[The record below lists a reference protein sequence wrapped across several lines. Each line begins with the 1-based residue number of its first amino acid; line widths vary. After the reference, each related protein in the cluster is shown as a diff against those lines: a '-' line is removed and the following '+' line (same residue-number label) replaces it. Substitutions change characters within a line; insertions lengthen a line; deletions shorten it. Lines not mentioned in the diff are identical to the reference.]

1 MISTTLALRHHSA
14 KVNKLCCQLERPK
27 CLKNLT
33 TTTATAAV
41 RHSSNDSRRS
51 KQLKR
56 PLVEN
61 NKNALHPA
69 QPIMVVRSFSS
80 AKDAAPA
87 KGNEKRPPT
96 STDLDHAYGVLRE
109 TLPKLF
115 IQPLDYSIYDPNL
128 EFQNNITGKH
138 TVGLYHY
145 VKQIALLRTV
155 GHLKYAYVKFEVLK
169 ITKHPE
175 DFTIKIRWRVRGI
188 SGLKVML
195 NFWKYKLWDIKGIFE
210 NQEAWYDGFSILY
223 LGDNGLIYKHIVD
236 KVMPDQNTELDERPS
251 NVVEPSGMAVSSK
264 IGYSA
269 NAKVAAT
276 AAALASVKAKKK

>member
-1 MISTTLALRHHSA
+1 MISTSLALRHNSA
-14 KVNKLCCQLERPK
+14 KLNKLCCQVDRTK
-27 CLKNLT
+27 CLKNFA
-33 TTTATAAV
+33 TTAIAAQ
-41 RHSSNDSRRS
+41 RHGSSSGDSS
-51 KQLKR
+51 QNNPEER
-56 PLVEN
+56 PVLGQKN
-61 NKNALHPA
+61 NAL
-69 QPIMVVRSFSS
+69 QRSQQLMVVRSFSS
-80 AKDAAPA
+80 NKDAKAQD
-87 KGNEKRPPT
+87 KEKRPPT

-109 TLPKLF
+109 SLPKLF

-175 DFTIKIRWRVRGI
+175 DFSIKIRWRVRGI

-236 KVMPDQNTELDERPS
+236 KVMPDQNTELDERP

-264 IGYSA
+264 IGFSA
-269 NAKVAAT
+269 NAKVAA
-276 AAALASVKAKKK
+276 AAAAVASAKAKKK